1 MKSQL
6 NKLKCKACEGLE
18 DKLKPKQ
25 IKEYLSKLQGWK
37 QKGNS
42 IIKELKF
49 KDFQSSL
56 NFINKIGKIAEQ
68 EDHHPDIEFGWGYAT
83 IKLSTHSLKGLSM
96 NDFILAAKI
105 DHLS

>member
-6 NKLKCKACEGLE
+6 NKLKCKACEGLK
-18 DKLKPKQ
+18 DKLSNNQ
-25 IKEYLSKLQGWK
+25 IKEYISKIKGWQ

-49 KDFQSSL
+49 NNFQSSL
-56 NFINKIGKIAEQ
+56 NFINQVGKIAEQ
-68 EDHHPDIEFGWGYAT
+68 EDHHPDIEFGWGYVKISLT
-83 IKLSTHSLKGLSM
+83 THALKGLSI

-105 DHLS
+105 DNI